1 MGEFT
6 LCWLC
11 WVWLVA
17 GHSQDRA
24 EVFPDILCSRVRWC
38 SHAWPAWTTEHTLTL
53 RGGPTPPQW
62 PGATFP
68 PKLCFMSRVRCSSHS
83 LTFMFIQT
91 HEAELGWETEAEQL
105 GLKKDLTFSFHPI
118 SQQSWS
124 RLSSI
129 CINNLQNRAHI
140 HNFNV
145 YFFISVQ
152 CFLAC
157 CDLFIIYKAWN
168 KSSCF

>member
-1 MGEFT
+1 MWADGGVYVVLAAECGWWLDTARTGRKFFLTSCAPESAGAATPGQPGPKSTHWHSGE
-6 LCWLC
+6 
-11 WVWLVA
+11 
-17 GHSQDRA
+17 
-24 EVFPDILCSRVRWC
+24 
-38 SHAWPAWTTEHTLTL
+38 
-53 RGGPTPPQW
+53 GPHLLSG
-62 PGATFP
+62 PGQHFP

-129 CINNLQNRAHI
+129 CINNLPNRAHI

-157 CDLFIIYKAWN
+157 CDLFIIQSMK
-168 KSSCF
+168 